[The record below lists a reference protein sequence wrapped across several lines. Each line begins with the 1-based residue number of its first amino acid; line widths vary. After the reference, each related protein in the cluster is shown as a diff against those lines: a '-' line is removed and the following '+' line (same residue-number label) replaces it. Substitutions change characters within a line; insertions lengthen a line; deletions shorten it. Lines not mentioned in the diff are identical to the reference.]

1 MPQYT
6 HKIMAIGKTYFI
18 SLMILWKPVQPTPI
32 GHKYGKL
39 MEFNKQRLETE
50 NKHTKETLSGCFI
63 H

>member
-1 MPQYT
+1 
-6 HKIMAIGKTYFI
+6 MAIGKTYFI

-50 NKHTKETLSGCFI
+50 NKHPKETLSGCFI